1 MKNMYRKY
9 ISKKPARLILFMY
22 LITIAVGT
30 ILLTLP
36 ISSSTGQWTNIMDA
50 LFTTVSAVCVTGL
63 TTVVTAFHWSAFGK
77 FVIISLI
84 QLGGLGVMTAASL
97 VALIFNKKVSISD
110 RIKLSEEKNAS
121 SIEGIVRIIKFI
133 IISTFIVEGIG
144 ALFLSFTFVKD
155 FGMLRGI
162 MYSIFH
168 AISAFCNAGFDIIGE
183 QSLIPYATNINISL
197 VISSLII
204 VGGIGHIVI
213 SEIINKKFNFKRY
226 NVHVKLTLLVTM
238 ILLVFPT
245 IIFVLIEFNNP
256 ETLGNYNIF
265 EKFIVAFFQST
276 TTRTAGFFS
285 SNQAMYLNASVIIT
299 IILMFIGGSPASTA
313 GGFKT
318 TTFAALFLITK
329 SNVKKEKDI
338 NIFKRRLP
346 EEISQKV
353 IAIFT
358 ISLAWI
364 VSVVFLVS
372 LFEPNISSLDI
383 VYEVISAYA
392 TVGLTRGITPDL
404 STISQLLIALT
415 MLFGKVGPISI
426 IVAFINSDRH
436 KSYRQQKDTILIG

>member
-265 EKFIVAFFQST
+265 EKFIVSFFQST